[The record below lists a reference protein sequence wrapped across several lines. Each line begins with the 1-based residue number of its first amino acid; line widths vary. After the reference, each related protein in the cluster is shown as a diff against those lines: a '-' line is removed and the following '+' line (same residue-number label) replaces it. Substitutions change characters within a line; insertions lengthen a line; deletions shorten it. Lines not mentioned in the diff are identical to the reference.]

1 MAKKKEND
9 NSTVQQRNFGAEIW
23 GLLFMGL
30 GFMVF
35 IALISY
41 LICDSE
47 NVLGPLLGTAMSR
60 GLVKFFGPIAAF
72 GLPLTVIMV
81 GLQVFRGV
89 RLVFRPTLFILV
101 FSIEFC
107 TLLAVHNITV
117 IRDMEAVSS
126 NLLGN
131 GIVYQLH
138 RVFGPHPFG
147 PYFLLSLAILITLA
161 IWFNINL
168 RDLFFT
174 AYEWT
179 RRKAGAVLDSSRLT
193 MQRLFTPSPKPATQ
207 TASGSNATA
216 PPKESRDS
224 AVTKGNQT
232 GKDKKKE
239 KKERIESK
247 KAPSDNA
254 FSPEGSSTKPVDTE
268 LAAFRARQNE
278 PIKISTDEAV
288 VVEEEIE
295 DSDDEGDIAEGGLV
309 DPSLL
314 DGDGEEEEILEK
326 IPSEQREQEKPK
338 KKSKPYEIP
347 SPDIIPDP
355 IQISNQIDRD
365 ELEQNSRTLEKTL
378 MNFGVEGKVVNVCPG
393 PIVTRYEIEL
403 APGVKISKVVNLT
416 DDLSLAV
423 GGKKIRIEAPIPGKA
438 AVGIE
443 LPNREMQVVHFKH
456 VLVSEAYQKTKS
468 KLPVVVG
475 RNVSGTP
482 FFTDIRK
489 MPHLLIAGQTGAGK
503 SVCINSLICSL
514 LMTKT
519 PEELRLIM
527 IDPKKVELS
536 YYEGIPHLMSPVV
549 TESKEAVRALQWGVQ
564 EMMRRYRLLAKV
576 HARNIDSFNE
586 KAEGKTI
593 PEGIIPDIDYAPLP
607 FIVIL
612 VDELADLMMT
622 ASKDVEGLI
631 QRIAQLARA
640 VGIHLIVAT
649 QRPSVDIITGPIKAN
664 LTSRIAFRTIQSTD
678 SRTILGHVGA
688 EKLLGRGDMLFLRN
702 GAPDIERF
710 HGAFISEQDMETI
723 VDSIRNQNVEVD
735 RIESF
740 GEATGDTSESET
752 IDGGGSFGDDG
763 DRDDRF
769 EEAAR
774 LIVTIGQGSTSL
786 LQRRLKLGYARAGR
800 LMDELHDAGIV
811 GPQEGSKMRDVLLK
825 PDELEEHLA
834 RL

>member
-1 MAKKKEND
+1 MAKKKDKEN
-9 NSTVQQRNFGAEIW
+9 NASPPRNFGAEIW

-30 GFMVF
+30 GFMVLV
-35 IALISY
+35 ALISY
-41 LICDSE
+41 LISQSE
-47 NVLGPLLGTAMSR
+47 NILGPWLGTAMSR

-72 GLPLTVIMV
+72 AFPVTVIMV
-81 GLQVFRGV
+81 GVQVFRGV
-89 RLVFRPTLFILV
+89 RLVLRPTLFLILFLV
-101 FSIEFC
+101 EFC

-161 IWFNINL
+161 VWFNINL

-174 AYEWT
+174 AWKWLRGKSAT
-179 RRKAGAVLDSSRLT
+179 IFTNSRQL
-193 MQRLFTPSPKPATQ
+193 MQRLFTPGPKPAAQ
-207 TASGSNATA
+207 TASGSTTA
-216 PPKESRDS
+216 IPPEQSGAPEVLKENRTKKEKKKKDTEKDKEAEDNSSSSRDS
-224 AVTKGNQT
+224 AT
-232 GKDKKKE
+232 
-239 KKERIESK
+239 
-247 KAPSDNA
+247 
-254 FSPEGSSTKPVDTE
+254 TKPVDTE

-278 PIKISTDEAV
+278 PIKISTDDD
-288 VVEEEIE
+288 VVEEEEVE
-295 DSDDEGDIAEGGLV
+295 DSEDEGDIADGGLV

-314 DGDGEEEEILEK
+314 DDDGEQEEILEK
-326 IPSEQREQEKPK
+326 IPAEQQEPEKPK

-347 SPDIIPDP
+347 SADIVPDP
-355 IQISNQIDRD
+355 LQISNQIDRD
-365 ELEQNSRTLEKTL
+365 ELELNSRTLEKTL

-443 LPNREMQVVHFKH
+443 LPNREMQVVHFKPI
-456 VLVSEAYQKTKS
+456 LVSEAYRKTKA

-475 RNVSGTP
+475 RTISGAP
-482 FFTDIRK
+482 FYTDIRK

-519 PEELRLIM
+519 PDELRLIM

-536 YYEGIPHLMSPVV
+536 YYEGIPHLLSPVV

-576 HARNIDSFNE
+576 HARNIDSFNTKVE
-586 KAEGKTI
+586 EKTI

-664 LTSRIAFRTIQSTD
+664 LTSRIAFRTIQATD

-723 VDSIRNQNVEVD
+723 VDSIRNQDVEVE

-740 GEATGDTSESET
+740 GEATGDTVGTDAES
-752 IDGGGSFGDDG
+752 GGSLSDDG
-763 DRDDRF
+763 DRDERF

-811 GPQEGSKMRDVLLK
+811 GPQEGSKMRDVLVK

-834 RL
+834 QL

>member
-1 MAKKKEND
+1 MAKKKQSD
-9 NSTVQQRNFGAEIW
+9 NSTAQPRNFGTEIW

-35 IALISY
+35 TALVSY
-41 LICDSE
+41 LINGSE
-47 NVLGPLLGTAMSR
+47 NILGPWLGTAMSR

-72 GLPLTVIMV
+72 ALPATVIMV
-81 GLQVFRGV
+81 GVQVFRGV
-89 RLVFRPTLFILV
+89 HLVFRPTLFILV
-101 FSIEFC
+101 FLVEFC

-131 GIVYQLH
+131 GIVYQLY

-147 PYFLLSLAILITLA
+147 PYFLLSMAMLITLA

-168 RDLFFT
+168 RECFFT

-179 RRKAGAVLDSSRLT
+179 RRKGGELFDSSRLI
-193 MQRLFTPSPKPATQ
+193 MQRLFTPAPKPATQ
-207 TASGSNATA
+207 TASGSSAISQ
-216 PPKESRDS
+216 PKESRNS
-224 AVTKGNQT
+224 SVTKESRAA
-232 GKDKKKE
+232 KSKKKE
-239 KKERIESK
+239 NKERNESK
-247 KAPSDNA
+247 KDPSDDA
-254 FSPEGSSTKPVDTE
+254 SSPEDTSTKPVDTE

-288 VVEEEIE
+288 VVEEEIG
-295 DSDDEGDIAEGGLV
+295 DSDDDGDIAEGGLV

-314 DGDGEEEEILEK
+314 DGEEEVLEK

-475 RNVSGTP
+475 RNVSGAP

-536 YYEGIPHLMSPVV
+536 YYEGIPHLLSPVV

-723 VDSIRNQNVEVD
+723 VDSIRNQDVEVE

-740 GEATGDTSESET
+740 GEATGDTSGSET

-834 RL
+834 QL